1 MNCLLDTH
9 ALLWAL
15 QEPEILPIRV
25 QSTLADPSATVL
37 ISIVTPWEMAIKAAL
52 GKLDASDLLD
62 DFDGVLMRGQY
73 TLLETALRHVI
84 QAGFLPPHH
93 RDPFDRLLAAQALE
107 LRIPLISGDRIFDLY
122 GVKRIWD

>member
-1 MNCLLDTH
+1 M
-9 ALLWAL
+9 
-15 QEPEILPIRV
+15 RV
-25 QSTLADPSATVL
+25 QNTLADPSAMVL
-37 ISIVTPWEMAIKAAL
+37 ISIVAPWEMAIKAAL

-84 QAGFLPPHH
+84 QAGFLPLHH

-107 LRIPLISGDRIFDLY
+107 LRIPLVSGDRIFDLY